1 MGSRSQAG
9 GAKVLFRDVAS
20 MEAGHRVTAR
30 AWRPSVIYPS
40 QFPWELETRQTSPS
54 SSSSSLGS
62 QHNISEAWGLGLY
75 IPCIMISAESFEE
88 KKHISV
94 MPNIYP
100 CL

>member
-40 QFPWELETRQTSPS
+40 QFPWELGTRQSLLLNSAQNPAQT
-54 SSSSSLGS
+54 SSLGA
-62 QHNISEAWGLGLY
+62 QTVTGADFRGHFNY
-75 IPCIMISAESFEE
+75 T
-88 KKHISV
+88 
-94 MPNIYP
+94 
-100 CL
+100 